1 MVGSVRYDRVPSSTR
16 TWRAEPQRASNF
28 PLLAERACSRETVIA
43 KLNLLFC
50 ILEPAGGI

>member
-16 TWRAEPQRASNF
+16 TWRAERLSNF